1 MGGNWQATAGV
12 QLMFPL
18 GLPSEFGMRGKIF
31 ADFGLIG
38 KPDDFDASEM
48 WYSSKLRGS
57 IGIGFVWSSPLGP
70 INVDYAVP
78 ILKEPFDETEYFRLN
93 FGWGF

>member
-1 MGGNWQATAGV
+1 
-12 QLMFPL
+12 MFPL

-70 INVDYAVP
+70 INVDYAIPV
-78 ILKEPFDETEYFRLN
+78 LKERFDETEYFRLN